1 MISVTGAVV
10 RFGDAAAVDGV
21 TARVDDGS
29 VVGIVGPNGSGK
41 TTLLRVMCGLQPIH
55 AGEVRVDGIQ
65 WGTSSKRPVGAL
77 GRSIALVAQNH
88 ESQGQLRVIESVML
102 GRLALRGAWSPF
114 TAADWNAAADALHNV
129 GAMHLVERE
138 VGTLSGGERQR
149 VSVARALTQDTT
161 HMLLDEPTNHLDVRY
176 QHELLELV
184 RGLGITIVVVLHDLN
199 LAGRYCD
206 RLMVLDRGRVV
217 VDGTPHDVLEPGLI
231 ESVYRIPV
239 ARHDWRG
246 NPHLYFAPDE
256 DPEAA

>member
-1 MISVTGAVV
+1 MTDAVV
-10 RFGDAAAVDGV
+10 RFGDAAAVNGV
-21 TARVDDGS
+21 TARVDDGA
-29 VVGIVGPNGSGK
+29 VLGIVGPNGSGK
-41 TTLLRVMCGLQPIH
+41 TTLLRVMCGLQPID
-55 AGEVRVDGIQ
+55 AGEVRVDDVR
-65 WGTSSKRPVGAL
+65 WGSSSKRPVGAL
-77 GRSIALVAQNH
+77 GRSVALVAQNH

-114 TAADWNAAADALHNV
+114 SAEDWDVAAEALRSV

-149 VSVARALTQDTT
+149 VSVARALTQATS

-176 QHELLELV
+176 QHDLLDLV

-206 RLMVLDRGRVV
+206 RLVVLERGSVVAEGAPRDVLDP
-217 VDGTPHDVLEPGLI
+217 DLI
-231 ESVYRIPV
+231 ESVYHIPV

-256 DPEAA
+256 SADAG